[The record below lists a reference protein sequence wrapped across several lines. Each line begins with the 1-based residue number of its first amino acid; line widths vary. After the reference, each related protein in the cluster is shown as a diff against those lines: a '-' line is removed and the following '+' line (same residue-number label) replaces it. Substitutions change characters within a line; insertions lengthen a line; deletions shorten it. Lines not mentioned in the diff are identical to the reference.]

1 MHFSFKNRKVHSDFR
16 DNIWGADLVDMQLIR
31 KFSKGFRFLL
41 CVIGIYSKCA
51 WVIPLRDKKGITITN
66 VFQKTWNELK
76 LKSNKIWV
84 DKSSEFYNRSIKS
97 FSQNNHAEMYLT
109 QNERKPVLAE
119 RFIIIL
125 KNKIYKY
132 ITSVSK
138 NT

>member
-1 MHFSFKNRKVHSDFR
+1 
-16 DNIWGADLVDMQLIR
+16 MQLIC
-31 KFSKGFRFLL
+31 KFSQGFRFLL
-41 CVIGIYSKCA
+41 CVIGIYSKYA
-51 WVIPLRDKKGITITN
+51 WVISLRDKKGITITN
-66 VFQKTWNELK
+66 VFQKNWNESK
-76 LKSNKIWV
+76 HKSNKIWV